1 MAPFMEPAPTPTP
14 TRRTALARITVALSG
29 AIGALLSVPL
39 LGGLL
44 SPALRRSASATP
56 SAFLPLIQ
64 LWDLP
69 LGVPKRVEVVSDHT
83 DAWSREPRKVLGA
96 AWVIRTGKHDVKAFS
111 TVCPHLGCGVD
122 VAPKGYG
129 CPCHTSAFDE
139 QGEVV
144 SGPSPRGLDALE
156 VKVEDNTVFV
166 RYARFKQGQKQRE
179 EI

>member
-1 MAPFMEPAPTPTP
+1 MEPAP

-44 SPALRRSASATP
+44 SPVLRRPAATTP
-56 SAFLPLIQ
+56 RAFVPLIQ
-64 LWDLP
+64 LWDLTP
-69 LGVPKRVEVVSDHT
+69 GVPRRVEVLAEHIDAWAREPKRVM
-83 DAWSREPRKVLGA
+83 GA
-96 AWVIRTGKHDVKAFS
+96 AWLIRTGPREVKAFS
-111 TVCPHLGCGVD
+111 TVCPHLGCAVD
-122 VAPKGYG
+122 ATPRGFG
-129 CPCHTSAFDE
+129 CPCHTSVFSD

-144 SGPSPRGLDALE
+144 SGPSPRSMDPLE
-156 VKVEDNTVFV
+156 VKVEDSTVYV